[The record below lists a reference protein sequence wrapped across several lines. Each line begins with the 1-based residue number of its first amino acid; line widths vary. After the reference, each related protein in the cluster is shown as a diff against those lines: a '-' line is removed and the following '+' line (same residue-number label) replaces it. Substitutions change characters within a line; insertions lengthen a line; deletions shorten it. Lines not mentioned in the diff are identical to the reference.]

1 VEVKVFQQWHR
12 HLEFKMHEY
21 YESEFWEMVYQ
32 EYGVADEIDILSEQV
47 VQIVYPRP
55 GVIIL
60 FTNEAD
66 SYDQE

>member
-1 VEVKVFQQWHR
+1 
-12 HLEFKMHEY
+12 LEFKMQEY

>member
-1 VEVKVFQQWHR
+1 
-12 HLEFKMHEY
+12 
-21 YESEFWEMVYQ
+21 MVYQ

>member
-1 VEVKVFQQWHR
+1 MESQQWHR
-12 HLEFKMHEY
+12 HLEFKMNEY
-21 YESEFWEMVYQ
+21 YETEFWDMVYN
-32 EYGVADEIDILSEQV
+32 EYGVQDEIDILSENV
-47 VQIVYPRP
+47 VQIIHPRP